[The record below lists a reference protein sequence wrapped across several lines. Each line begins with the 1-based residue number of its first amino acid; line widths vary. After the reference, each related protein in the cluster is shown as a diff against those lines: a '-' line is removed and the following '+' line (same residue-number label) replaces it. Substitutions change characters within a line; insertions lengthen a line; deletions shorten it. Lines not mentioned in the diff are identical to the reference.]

1 MFAVAFDLVV
11 ADTERYHPKGVAQA
25 YADIGSILKAH
36 GFERAQGSLY
46 VTDKED
52 MANLFLAMQA
62 LRALEWF
69 PMSVKDIRAFRM
81 EQWSDFTPVVKA

>member
-1 MFAVAFDLVV
+1 MFAVAFGPVV
-11 ADTERYHPKGVAQA
+11 ADTEQHHPKGVSQA
-25 YADIGSILKAH
+25 YADIGSILMAH

-46 VTDKED
+46 IT
-52 MANLFLAMQA
+52 MAKLFLAVQA
-62 LRALEWF
+62 LRTLEWF